1 MHCLRNSKQT
11 TLLLVIL
18 FLWANTVFAF
28 EPNTSIPTVSLRN
41 EDQKLMRLNE
51 KIGKP
56 MVLMAFNLA
65 CVYCDPEIKL
75 LMEEKKNLGEDLQVF
90 LINADV
96 ISKKEKVLDKLKKL
110 ECDLPILFDKNQDYT
125 EGVAFPYT
133 IIIDSKGIVKE
144 VLTGFSDATKAK
156 ILKTIKEI
164 K

>member
-1 MHCLRNSKQT
+1 
-11 TLLLVIL
+11 
-18 FLWANTVFAF
+18 
-28 EPNTSIPTVSLRN
+28 
-41 EDQKLMRLNE
+41 
-51 KIGKP
+51 
-56 MVLMAFNLA
+56 MAFNLA

-144 VLTGFSDATKAK
+144 VLTGFSETTKAK

>member
-28 EPNTSIPTVSLRN
+28 EPNKTIPTVSLRN
-41 EDQKLMRLNE
+41 ADQKLIRLNE

-144 VLTGFSDATKAK
+144 VLTGFSETTKAK

>member
-28 EPNTSIPTVSLRN
+28 EPNKTIPTVSLRN
-41 EDQKLMRLNE
+41 ADQKLVRLNE

-110 ECDLPILFDKNQDYT
+110 ECDLPILFDKNQD
-125 EGVAFPYT
+125 
-133 IIIDSKGIVKE
+133 
-144 VLTGFSDATKAK
+144 
-156 ILKTIKEI
+156 
-164 K
+164 

>member
-28 EPNTSIPTVSLRN
+28 EPNKTIPTVSLRN
-41 EDQKLMRLNE
+41 ADQKLVRLNE

-56 MVLMAFNLA
+56 MAFNLA

-144 VLTGFSDATKAK
+144 VLTGFSETTKAK